1 MLITLVFTSSV
12 SLRVLLLQLVHLV
25 ACSNMICKDTRVFTI
40 RYTPLIF
47 LDELDAC
54 TDPFL
59 H

>member
-1 MLITLVFTSSV
+1 MLFSNIFTFDV

-25 ACSNMICKDTRVFTI
+25 ACSNNICKDTRVFTI

>member
-1 MLITLVFTSSV
+1 MLVALIFTSSA
-12 SLRVLLLQLVHLV
+12 SLRVVLLQLVHLV
-25 ACSNMICKDTRVFTI
+25 ACSNMICKDIRVFTI